1 MSGAM
6 HGYSDRIN
14 HAFAFTA
21 KYHAPRAPL
30 EGAMSFLAH
39 PANVAVV
46 LARHGADELTIVAGI
61 VHHVIEATPG
71 TERPDIVLK
80 ISEKFGSVV
89 LAIATD
95 AADHHVDDR
104 GDLIPWTHR
113 KRVLLNHLLIME
125 PRALDVCCADEIHD
139 CGTAI
144 ALVERLGGE
153 YLATHGL
160 PPAPQA
166 LGWYGDLLDAL
177 DRRTDWPAR
186 AMRHELATLRARLMA
201 ALRDDS

>member
-1 MSGAM
+1 M

-21 KYHAPRAPL
+21 KYYAPRAPR
-30 EGAMSFLAH
+30 EGAMTFLAH

-61 VHHVIEATPG
+61 LHHVIEATPAPDLPAL
-71 TERPDIVLK
+71 TAKIFER
-80 ISEKFGSVV
+80 FGSVV
-89 LAIATD
+89 LAVATD
-95 AADHHVDDR
+95 AADYHVDER
-104 GDLIPWTHR
+104 GEQISWTHR

-125 PRALDVCCADEIHD
+125 PRALDICCADEIHD

-186 AMRHELATLRARLMA
+186 AMRHELAALRARLMN
-201 ALRDDS
+201 ALHDDS

>member
-1 MSGAM
+1 M

-14 HAFAFTA
+14 HAFAFAA

-39 PANVAVV
+39 PANVAVI

-61 VHHVIEATPG
+61 LHHVLEATPG
-71 TERPDIVLK
+71 SERPTVSLK

-89 LAIATD
+89 LAVATD
-95 AADHHVDDR
+95 AADPHVDER
-104 GDLIPWTHR
+104 GEPISWTHR
-113 KRVLLNHLLIME
+113 KRTLLSHLLTME
-125 PRALDVCCADEIHD
+125 PRALDICCADEIHD

-144 ALVERLGGE
+144 ALVERLGAE
-153 YLATHGL
+153 YLAVHGL

-186 AMRHELATLRARLMA
+186 AMRHELAALRARLMG
-201 ALRDDS
+201 ALHDP

>member
-1 MSGAM
+1 M

-14 HAFAFTA
+14 HAFAFAA
-21 KYHAPRAPL
+21 KYHAPRAPS
-30 EGAMSFLAH
+30 EGAMTFVAH
-39 PANVAVV
+39 PANVAVI

-61 VHHVIEATPG
+61 LHHVLEATPG
-71 TERPDIVLK
+71 SERSDVSHK
-80 ISEKFGSVV
+80 IAEKFGPVV
-89 LAIATD
+89 LAVATD
-95 AADHHVDDR
+95 AAEHHVDDR
-104 GDLIPWTHR
+104 GEPIGWTHR

-125 PRALDVCCADEIHD
+125 PRSLDICCADEIHD

-144 ALVERLGGE
+144 ALVERLGSE
-153 YLATHGL
+153 YLAVHGL

-186 AMRHELATLRARLMA
+186 AMRHEMAALRARLMA

>member
-1 MSGAM
+1 M

-21 KYHAPRAPL
+21 KYYGPRAPR
-30 EGAMSFLAH
+30 EGAMTFLAH

-61 VHHVIEATPG
+61 LHHVIEATPAPELPSMG
-71 TERPDIVLK
+71 AK
-80 ISEKFGSVV
+80 ILENFGSVV

-95 AADHHVDDR
+95 AADHHVDER
-104 GDLIPWTHR
+104 GEPISWTHR

-125 PRALDVCCADEIHD
+125 PRALDICCADEIHD

-186 AMRHELATLRARLMA
+186 AMRHELAALRARLMN
-201 ALRDDS
+201 ALHEDS

>member
-1 MSGAM
+1 M

-14 HAFAFTA
+14 HAFAFAA
-21 KYHAPRAPL
+21 KYHAPRAPS
-30 EGAMSFLAH
+30 EGAMTFVAH
-39 PANVAVV
+39 PANVAVI
-46 LARHGADELTIVAGI
+46 LARHAADELTIIAGI
-61 VHHVIEATPG
+61 LHHVLEATPG
-71 TERPDIVLK
+71 SERPDVSHK
-80 ISEKFGSVV
+80 IAEKFGPVV
-89 LAIATD
+89 LAVATD
-95 AADHHVDDR
+95 AAEHHVDDR
-104 GDLIPWTHR
+104 GEPIGWTHR

-125 PRALDVCCADEIHD
+125 PRSLDICCADEIHD

-144 ALVERLGGE
+144 ALVERLGSE
-153 YLATHGL
+153 YLAVHGL

-186 AMRHELATLRARLMA
+186 AMRHEMAALRARLMA

>member
-1 MSGAM
+1 M

-14 HAFAFTA
+14 HAFAFSA
-21 KYHAPRAPL
+21 KYHGPRAPL

-39 PANVAVV
+39 PANVAVI

-61 VHHVIEATPG
+61 LHHVIEATPG
-71 TERPDIVLK
+71 PELPDVTTK
-80 ISEKFGSVV
+80 IYEKFGSVA

-95 AADHHVDDR
+95 AADHHVDER
-104 GDLIPWTHR
+104 GELIPWTHR

-125 PRALDVCCADEIHD
+125 PRSLDICCADEIHD

-153 YLATHGL
+153 YLAIHGL

-201 ALRDDS
+201 SLREDS